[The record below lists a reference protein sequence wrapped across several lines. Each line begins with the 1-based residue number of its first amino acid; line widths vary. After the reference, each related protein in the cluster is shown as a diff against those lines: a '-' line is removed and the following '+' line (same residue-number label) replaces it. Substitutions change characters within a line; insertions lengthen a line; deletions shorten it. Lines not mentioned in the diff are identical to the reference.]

1 MIEAIFLS
9 VIVFILV
16 LLGIIE
22 WLNCRSQK
30 VAGWEA
36 VYYSKRLKRRLIG
49 LTLLAIIVI
58 TFFYNDKVHLF
69 MHGIYWNL
77 VYILSSLALV
87 FIVFILLVVDVMET
101 ARYAMRKHTEITVSS
116 VRRLQEKSNI
126 EKIEEEKDKVH
137 EDS

>member
-9 VIVFILV
+9 VIIFVLV
-16 LLGIIE
+16 LLGIME

-49 LTLLAIIVI
+49 LALLVIIVI
-58 TFFYNDKVHLF
+58 TFFYNDRVHLF

-87 FIVFILLVVDVMET
+87 FIVFVLLAMDIMET

-116 VRRLQEKSNI
+116 VRRLKEKSNM